1 MNRHEFLGALHD
13 RLAPRSYLE
22 IGVNDGRSLTLSRA
36 PSIAVDPAFKVTS
49 EVHCDLEL
57 VRATSDDFF
66 ARRDPVAHLPGGVID
81 LGFIDGMHLSDFALR
96 DFINVERFTTWTSVI
111 VLDDMLPR
119 SVSEAA
125 RDRHTGAWAGDVYK
139 VAGVLRRHRPDL
151 LCLAV
156 DTEPTGVV
164 IVFGAD
170 ASNRTLPDGYDAL
183 HAELVVPDPQD
194 VPADVITRT
203 GSVDPERLLAA
214 DIWKQLVTARDAGD
228 ARDRSIF
235 EPVRSLAGTGP
246 VQPPVA
252 PPETPWPPRRGKAD
266 QRNSE
271 RSKADRGK
279 PRRDKPAPAQ
289 RSGLRRKVRRGLR
302 RLADRL

>member
-1 MNRHEFLGALHD
+1 VNRHEFLTALHD

-49 EVHCDLEL
+49 EVYCDLHL

-66 ARRDPVAHLPGGVID
+66 ARPDPVAHLPGGIID

-139 VAGVLRRHRPDL
+139 VLGLLRARRPDL
-151 LCLAV
+151 VCLPV
-156 DTEPTGVV
+156 DTEPTGMVV
-164 IVFGAD
+164 VFGAD
-170 ASNRTLPDGYDAL
+170 AGNTTLSDGYDEL
-183 HAELVVPDPQD
+183 LAEIDVPDPQD
-194 VPADVITRT
+194 VPADVLTRT
-203 GSVDPERLLAA
+203 GSVDPARLLDAPAWRDLLAA
-214 DIWKQLVTARDAGD
+214 REAG
-228 ARDRSIF
+228 RDRDPDIYR
-235 EPVRSLAGTGP
+235 PLGALVGTGP
-246 VQPPVA
+246 VRPPVA
-252 PPETPWPPRRGKAD
+252 PPETPWPPRR
-266 QRNSE
+266 
-271 RSKADRGK
+271 
-279 PRRDKPAPAQ
+279 DKPAARSTPARPPKQ
-289 RSGLRRKVRRGLR
+289 RETTPKQREASARSGLRRRVRRGLR
-302 RLADRL
+302 RLAARL

>member
-1 MNRHEFLGALHD
+1 VHRHEFMAALHE

-49 EVHCDLEL
+49 EVHCDLQL

-66 ARRDPVAHLPGGVID
+66 AGADPVAHLPGGVID

-96 DFINVERFTTWTSVI
+96 DFINVERFTTWTSVV

-139 VAGVLRRHRPDL
+139 VAEVLRRQRPDL
-151 LCLAV
+151 VCLPV

-164 IVFGAD
+164 VVFGAD
-170 ASNRTLPDGYDAL
+170 ASNRTLPDAYDDL
-183 HAELVVPDPQD
+183 HAELVVADPQK
-194 VPADVITRT
+194 VPAEVLSRS
-203 GSVDPERLLAA
+203 GSVDPEQLLAA
-214 DIWKQLVTARDAGD
+214 DVWKHLVAARDAGD
-228 ARDRSIF
+228 ARDAAVL
-235 EPVRSLAGTGP
+235 EPLRALLGTGP
-246 VQPPVA
+246 VRTPVA
-252 PPETPWPPRRGKAD
+252 PPETPWPTRRASGASAKGKGASKPVSKPVPKPG
-266 QRNSE
+266 SE
-271 RSKADRGK
+271 RSGI
-279 PRRDKPAPAQ
+279 RR
-289 RSGLRRKVRRGLR
+289 RVRRGLR
-302 RLADRL
+302 RLAARL